1 MKRNENFSRNC
12 NFTKKIEIFC
22 ECKIELFD
30 GNTNETQGTCMK
42 SITDEKP

>member
-1 MKRNENFSRNC
+1 MKIMAEIAISRKK
-12 NFTKKIEIFC
+12 KKIEIFC

>member
-1 MKRNENFSRNC
+1 MKIMAEIAISRK
-12 NFTKKIEIFC
+12 KKIEIFC